1 MLASNDGKSK
11 DDASTDIEPVKRIG
25 LTIFFLVFGVF
36 GLWAAFAPLDGAAL
50 APGLVTVKS
59 YKKIVQHLEG
69 GIVRDIYAVDGD
81 IVKAGQEL
89 LKLDDTE
96 PLAF

>member
-1 MLASNDGKSK
+1 MLASNNGKSK

-59 YKKIVQHLEG
+59 YKKLSQIDPLNEDSKRLLPMLENKIFG
-69 GIVRDIYAVDGD
+69 
-81 IVKAGQEL
+81 KSL
-89 LKLDDTE
+89 
-96 PLAF
+96 